1 MERRLHATFWMN
13 KEVSIMK
20 AQPFVIGFL
29 GLGLILSFPSHS
41 AAQTGTDTPVTT
53 QSEVRLDAPTM
64 EAVVDQLFGAP
75 DGGLLDG
82 TRSFQL
88 RAKNMELT
96 SAQSADFFS
105 ATSTEN
111 LATLV
116 EGTETLHGVV
126 HLQGEIDGEDFELK
140 ISGRQLKLD
149 GITLTAA
156 QLDALTS
163 SLREVEGLKQIK
175 INAIVD
181 GEKTTIRLQG
191 NLLKSDPAV
200 REAGRENGRR
210 GLDRAHEVR
219 NEHAERIEHLGRIER
234 PERGEGRR

>member
-1 MERRLHATFWMN
+1 
-13 KEVSIMK
+13 MK

-29 GLGLILSFPSHS
+29 GLGMILSLASNS
-41 AAQTGTDTPVTT
+41 VAQTSTDAPVTT
-53 QSEVRLDAPTM
+53 QSEVKLDAATM
-64 EAVVDQLFGAP
+64 DAVVDQLFGTP

-82 TRSFQL
+82 TKSFQL
-88 RAKNMELT
+88 HVKNMELT
-96 SAQSADFFS
+96 SEQSADFFS

-116 EGTETLHGVV
+116 AGAETLHGVV

-156 QLDALTS
+156 QLDALTA

-191 NLLKSDPAV
+191 NLLKSDL
-200 REAGRENGRR
+200 EAQDTGRENGRR
-210 GLDRAHEVR
+210 GLDRALEVR
-219 NEHAERIEHLGRIER
+219 SEHQRIERLGRIER
-234 PERGEGRR
+234 IERVEGRR